1 MVGDGNGPALRFDV
15 IFDSA
20 PHCTYNHAE
29 AQWLPCCSAPDFR
42 ALSIMEA
49 RMLICMIL
57 STITLMLTFIPL
69 LASVGALRS
78 AWKNN
83 TNSTEPIPFFRWVKR
98 SSGKTSHVAGDL
110 SLTALALTVLVAV
123 IRQWALTATIQ
134 LIRVANLWEAS
145 LGVCAS
151 NLVQI
156 AF

>member
-1 MVGDGNGPALRFDV
+1 MVGDGNGVALRLDV

-29 AQWLPCCSAPDFR
+29 AHWLPCHSAPDCR
-42 ALSIMEA
+42 VLSIMEA
-49 RMLICMIL
+49 PMLICTIL
-57 STITLMLTFIPL
+57 STINLMLTFIPL

-83 TNSTEPIPFFRWVKR
+83 TNSTVTLPFVRWVKDSLEQIGR
-98 SSGKTSHVAGDL
+98 VAGDL
-110 SLTALALTVLVAV
+110 SLTALVLTVLVAV
-123 IRQWALTATIQ
+123 IRQWARTVTIQ
-134 LIRVANLWEAS
+134 LVRVAYLWATS
-145 LGVCAS
+145 LGVCLS